1 MAREDKIWD
10 EHPEATYIHGQE
22 TRAKILAALREDSLL
37 VIHPADRARRNPT
50 EETEE
55 EEEEETERGD
65 RAESRGNMDSVLCD
79 ELLQEIF
86 TRLSPPATAPQS
98 SPPSPSS
105 TSVPLVSKRWLRLYR
120 ESRTALSL
128 RLAPSAALIP
138 ALSDFLSNY
147 PSVSFLSLVLSSDPS
162 SGAVSDNLLLLLC
175 YHFPRL
181 RSLKFL
187 AGPVSVFS
195 LLSLARSC
203 AHMTHL
209 TVSLSRPLLFN
220 WVVRLPS
227 LKELSVLVS
236 SRDRAEGELQGTG
249 DYGACESEELEA
261 ELGLESLCLS
271 GLKSCEGI
279 GDGGSYASFGRCL
292 KGLQEVELRT
302 CRSIVDGV
310 LVKLAENCELLSSLL
325 LYDGGSRDS
334 LLHFISN
341 CRCDLRKLDLRLPLD
356 LKNDHLFALSLHCR
370 NMSSLW
376 LQSCCLVTGN
386 GLKTF
391 GIAMNSGL
399 QELALINCDVVER
412 EPGLLAT
419 LGQHLGQL
427 RKLDLS
433 YNEMLPDKEL
443 IAMLASC
450 SRLIDLRLRGCKGLT
465 DPVILSIHRSCKLLE
480 SIDLMHCRGIGEKSV
495 ESLVLNSPRLKK
507 LQVEESKLSDA
518 TKTWASHKFIEVVA

>member
-1 MAREDKIWD
+1 
-10 EHPEATYIHGQE
+10 
-22 TRAKILAALREDSLL
+22 
-37 VIHPADRARRNPT
+37 
-50 EETEE
+50 
-55 EEEEETERGD
+55 
-65 RAESRGNMDSVLCD
+65 MDSVLCD

-86 TRLSPPATAPQS
+86 TRL

-271 GLKSCEGI
+271 GVSCDDWGVSWLWRSCKKLRKLQLKSCEGI

-370 NMSSLW
+370 NMSSLR
-376 LQSCCLVTGN
+376 LQSCCLVTGD

-465 DPVILSIHRSCKLLE
+465 DPVILSIRRSCKLLE

-507 LQVEESKLSDA
+507 LEVEESKLSDA

>member
-1 MAREDKIWD
+1 
-10 EHPEATYIHGQE
+10 
-22 TRAKILAALREDSLL
+22 
-37 VIHPADRARRNPT
+37 
-50 EETEE
+50 
-55 EEEEETERGD
+55 
-65 RAESRGNMDSVLCD
+65 MDNVLCD

-86 TRLSPPATAPQS
+86 TRLSPSSSQS
-98 SPPSPSS
+98 SPSS
-105 TSVPLVSKRWLRLYR
+105 SAVPLVSKRWLRLYR

-138 ALSDFLSNY
+138 ALSSLLANY
-147 PSVSFLSLVLSSDPS
+147 PAVSSLSLVLSSDPS
-162 SGAVSDNLLLLLC
+162 SGAFSDNLLLLLC
-175 YHFPRL
+175 SHCARL

-195 LLSLARSC
+195 LLSLSRTC

-209 TVSLSRPLLFN
+209 TVSLSRPLVFS

-236 SRDRAEGELQGTG
+236 SGDCVEGEFRGNG
-249 DYGACESEELEA
+249 DYGVLESVELEA

-271 GLKSCEGI
+271 GVSSEDWGVSWLWRSCKKLRKLQLKGCEGI

-310 LVKLAENCELLSSLL
+310 LVKLAENCEFLSSLL

-334 LLHFISN
+334 LLHFINN

-370 NMSSLW
+370 NMSSLR
-376 LQSCCLVTGN
+376 LQSCCLVTGD

-391 GIAMNSGL
+391 GIAMNGGL

-450 SRLIDLRLRGCKGLT
+450 SHLVDLRLRGCKGLT
-465 DPVILSIHRSCKLLE
+465 DPAILSIYRSCKLLE
-480 SIDLMHCRGIGEKSV
+480 SVDLMHCCGIGEKAV
-495 ESLVLNSPRLKK
+495 ESLITNSPRLRR

-518 TKTWASHKFIEVVA
+518 AKTQASHKFIEVVA

>member
-1 MAREDKIWD
+1 
-10 EHPEATYIHGQE
+10 
-22 TRAKILAALREDSLL
+22 
-37 VIHPADRARRNPT
+37 
-50 EETEE
+50 
-55 EEEEETERGD
+55 
-65 RAESRGNMDSVLCD
+65 MDNVLCD

-86 TRLSPPATAPQS
+86 IRL
-98 SPPSPSS
+98 PPSSQPAPSS
-105 TSVPLVSKRWLRLYR
+105 SVPLVSKRWLRLYR

-128 RLAPSAALIP
+128 RLAPSATLIP
-138 ALSDFLSNY
+138 ALSSLLSNY
-147 PSVSFLSLVLSSDPS
+147 PSVSSLSLVLSSDPS
-162 SGAVSDNLLLLLC
+162 SRTFSDNLLLLLC
-175 YHFPRL
+175 SHCARL
-181 RSLKFL
+181 RTLKFL
-187 AGPVSVFS
+187 AGPVSDFS
-195 LLSLARSC
+195 LLSLSRTC
-203 AHMTHL
+203 THMTHL
-209 TVSLSRPLLFN
+209 TVSLSRPLGFN
-220 WVVRLPS
+220 WVVSLSS

-236 SRDRAEGELQGTG
+236 SGDCAEGEFRGNS
-249 DYGACESEELEA
+249 DYGVLESVELEA

-271 GLKSCEGI
+271 GVCRDDWGVSWLWRSCKKLRKLQLKGCEGI

-310 LVKLAENCELLSSLL
+310 LVKLAENCESLSSLL

-356 LKNDHLFALSLHCR
+356 FKNDHLFALSLNCR
-370 NMSSLW
+370 NMSSLR
-376 LQSCCLVTGN
+376 LQSCCLVTGD
-386 GLKTF
+386 GLRTF
-391 GIAMNSGL
+391 GIAMNGGL

-450 SRLIDLRLRGCKGLT
+450 SQLIGLRLRGCKGLT
-465 DPVILSIHRSCKLLE
+465 DPAIVSICRRCKLLE
-480 SIDLMHCRGIGEKSV
+480 SVDLVQCCGIGEKAV
-495 ESLVLNSPRLKK
+495 ESLVLNSPRLRQ
-507 LQVEESKLSDA
+507 LQVEESKFSDA
-518 TKTWASHKFIEVVA
+518 ARTRASHKFIEVVAA

>member
-1 MAREDKIWD
+1 
-10 EHPEATYIHGQE
+10 
-22 TRAKILAALREDSLL
+22 
-37 VIHPADRARRNPT
+37 
-50 EETEE
+50 
-55 EEEEETERGD
+55 
-65 RAESRGNMDSVLCD
+65 MDSVLCD

-271 GLKSCEGI
+271 GVSCDDWGVSWLWRSCKKLRKLQLKSCEGI

-370 NMSSLW
+370 NMSSLR
-376 LQSCCLVTGN
+376 LQSCCLVTGD

>member
-1 MAREDKIWD
+1 
-10 EHPEATYIHGQE
+10 
-22 TRAKILAALREDSLL
+22 
-37 VIHPADRARRNPT
+37 
-50 EETEE
+50 
-55 EEEEETERGD
+55 
-65 RAESRGNMDSVLCD
+65 
-79 ELLQEIF
+79 
-86 TRLSPPATAPQS
+86 
-98 SPPSPSS
+98 
-105 TSVPLVSKRWLRLYR
+105 
-120 ESRTALSL
+120 
-128 RLAPSAALIP
+128 
-138 ALSDFLSNY
+138 
-147 PSVSFLSLVLSSDPS
+147 
-162 SGAVSDNLLLLLC
+162 
-175 YHFPRL
+175 
-181 RSLKFL
+181 
-187 AGPVSVFS
+187 
-195 LLSLARSC
+195 
-203 AHMTHL
+203 MTHL

-271 GLKSCEGI
+271 GVSCEDWGVSWLWRSCKKLRKLQLKSCEGI

-310 LVKLAENCELLSSLL
+310 LVKLAENCEFLSSLL

-341 CRCDLRKLDLRLPLD
+341 CRCDLQKLDLRLPLD

-370 NMSSLW
+370 NMSSLR
-376 LQSCCLVTGN
+376 LQSCCLVTGD

-391 GIAMNSGL
+391 GIAMNGGL

-450 SRLIDLRLRGCKGLT
+450 SRLINLRLRGCKGLT

-480 SIDLMHCRGIGEKSV
+480 SIDLMNCRGIGEKAV

-518 TKTWASHKFIEVVA
+518 TKTWASRKFIDVVA